1 MTLRQRDRIA
11 LGIVLILGLFA
22 GYYMLMLKPE
32 RQKVAA
38 LDTKITTARQSL
50 AAAEQSYNQG
60 KAAQSTL
67 KSQAAEWA
75 ALQLAVPKQPD
86 IPALLRT
93 LEKTADS
100 VHVKM
105 QAITLSSSSSAA
117 TTPAAPTPST
127 GGATSVPVQLTFAGG
142 YNALNSLVHKLDG
155 LVAVSGGKVHA
166 SGPLLSISNVALTGA
181 PHLTVQLTAS
191 IYQQAA
197 PATATSSTSSSATSA
212 TTTGGQG

>member
-22 GYYMLMLKPE
+22 GYYLLMLKPE

-50 AAAEQSYNQG
+50 TAAEQSYNQG

-117 TTPAAPTPST
+117 STPAAPTAST
-127 GGATSVPVQLTFAGG
+127 GATSVPVQLTFAGG
-142 YNALNSLVHKLDG
+142 YRALDSLVHKLDG

>member
-22 GYYMLMLKPE
+22 GYYLLMLKPE

-50 AAAEQSYNQG
+50 TAAEQSYNQG

-67 KSQAAEWA
+67 KSEAAEWA

-117 TTPAAPTPST
+117 STPAAPTAST
-127 GGATSVPVQLTFAGG
+127 GATSVPVQLTFAGG
-142 YNALNSLVHKLDG
+142 YRALDSLVHKLDG